1 MWEPLCEY
9 FLNFLPAT
17 QKIQIQKNDKYDK
30 IKSNLTSN
38 VVKIRLHFVLFLCE
52 NIFDRF
58 LTWFQQEGPLIHLI
72 HHELS
77 ELFKS
82 IMVKFLKHDF
92 ISEKSGADL
101 LKLDFKLN
109 EKQLTNKQIRI
120 GNMEN
125 DLIIILVTNIHCYFQ
140 VKKLVKS

>member
-1 MWEPLCEY
+1 
-9 FLNFLPAT
+9 LNFLPAT

-77 ELFKS
+77 ELFKL
-82 IMVKFLKHDF
+82 ILVKFLKLDF
-92 ISEKSGADL
+92 IGEKSGADL

-109 EKQLTNKQIRI
+109 EKQLTTKHIRI
-120 GNMEN
+120 GNIEN
-125 DLIIILVTNIHCYFQ
+125 DLIIFLATNIRCYLQ
-140 VKKLVKS
+140 ASELVKS

>member
-1 MWEPLCEY
+1 
-9 FLNFLPAT
+9 
-17 QKIQIQKNDKYDK
+17 
-30 IKSNLTSN
+30 LTSN

-77 ELFKS
+77 ELFKL
-82 IMVKFLKHDF
+82 ILVKFLKLDF
-92 ISEKSGADL
+92 IGEKSGADL

-109 EKQLTNKQIRI
+109 EKQLTTKHIRI
-120 GNMEN
+120 GNIEN
-125 DLIIILVTNIHCYFQ
+125 DLVIFLATNIRCYLQ
-140 VKKLVKS
+140 ASELVKS